1 MIETDFKRP
10 VHRHDRILY
19 IKLVQ
24 SIFHIPHAA
33 EFDIIKSPAPLT
45 IRLDNNRISV
55 TILQKF
61 KRCTRRFVLSELH
74 FIWPQAHSI
83 RLSAPTFRIGF
94 SNFQR
99 FRPILQ
105 GIPLFTLQRSDACTF
120 SDIDLR
126 IRAIRWKIRI
136 TRAAVSAAMQTIPD
150 VALADTWILCT
161 RMDRAFTRL
170 PDSLL
175 FGRYTPMMRQT
186 AQRMKLKVDSVAH
199 EALTAE
205 RYDLMKEYVEQY
217 IRRNRPRAD
226 ENVTPQNTTLAWI
239 EFMKSKG
246 IDVSFDSG
254 SIADVVSDMSDKMS
268 GQTGQFTNSLIW
280 SKDILEIEWQR
291 DSMSQY
297 VAAQMDSL
305 DRSFERIVVVMENIP
320 EISDSV
326 MVRFNQHVE
335 QVLAS
340 LESSLDYVFGQVDLQ
355 RSELQRYVSAERE
368 AIIRQTA
375 ESAQGMVQQA
385 LDQVPAIVSRVAVWL
400 VLLAI
405 VVLGLPFTAG
415 YWVGTL
421 RERTRQRKDTRP
433 DNNAPSDSS
442 QQDNTR
448 QDSTPQDS
456 AR

>member
-1 MIETDFKRP
+1 MKN
-10 VHRHDRILY
+10 IL
-19 IKLVQ
+19 LRT
-24 SIFHIPHAA
+24 A
-33 EFDIIKSPAPLT
+33 
-45 IRLDNNRISV
+45 
-55 TILQKF
+55 
-61 KRCTRRFVLSELH
+61 
-74 FIWPQAHSI
+74 
-83 RLSAPTFRIGF
+83 LSAVILAAMTGCSLLKVSLSTGEPISPDDARVRVMTRALYYDL
-94 SNFQR
+94 SND
-99 FRPILQ
+99 IV
-105 GIPLFTLQRSDACTF
+105 TAADSVAKD

-400 VLLAI
+400 VVLAI

-421 RERTRQRKDTRP
+421 RERARQRKDTPP
-433 DNNAPSDSS
+433 DNKSTSDSS

-448 QDSTPQDS
+448 QDSTPQDN